1 MNIKVRINS
10 KGRKI
15 MAVKLTNVKLKNP
28 ELKYQIIVG
37 QANFSIFTTDNL
49 FMTMLTT
56 IPGIKCAVAM
66 NEAVPKLTR
75 VTANDPKIKKLA
87 AENALAIGASHA
99 FVIMMENAFP
109 INVLPH
115 VKNHPA
121 VCTIFVASANE
132 IEIIV
137 GETALG
143 KAILGA
149 VDGTSVEQI
158 ETDTQKKERRELAE
172 KFGYKIE

>member
-1 MNIKVRINS
+1 MDV
-10 KGRKI
+10 KI
-15 MAVKLTNVKLKNP
+15 INVKIQNP
-28 ELKYQIIVG
+28 ELKYQVIIG

-56 IPGIKCAVAM
+56 TPGIKCAVAM

-75 VTANDPKIKKLA
+75 VTANDDALKKLA
-87 AENALAIGASHA
+87 AGNALAIGASHV

-121 VCTIFVASANE
+121 VCNIFVASANE
-132 IEIIV
+132 MEILV
-137 GETALG
+137 GETSLG
-143 KAILGA
+143 RAVVGA
-149 VDGTSVEQI
+149 VDGTSVEKI
-158 ETDTQKKERRELAE
+158 ETEEQKKERRALAE
-172 KFGYKIE
+172 KFGYKLQ